1 MKAAIAVQNFFFN
14 FENNYFI
21 SEVEVTELEEEAE
34 EVECELCRGDGKILC
49 ESCGGADDSVCK
61 YCQNGVHRIML
72 GKSNITQMSL
82 TNGTLPKNYYFV
94 VVMRK
99 SFTSVKS
106 ESLSVTELATS
117 FMDRKTTGWIRD
129 LHPIESEDFD
139 LDELSDEDFHIR
151 ELKSLRDKMME
162 EIDARLDKPGF
173 KIVSF

>member
-1 MKAAIAVQNFFFN
+1 
-14 FENNYFI
+14 
-21 SEVEVTELEEEAE
+21 
-34 EVECELCRGDGKILC
+34 
-49 ESCGGADDSVCK
+49 
-61 YCQNGVHRIML
+61 ML
-72 GKSNITQMSL
+72 GKFNKAQIVL
-82 TNGTLPKNYYFV
+82 TSGQLQKNYFAV
-94 VVMRK
+94 FMRK
-99 SFTSVKS
+99 SFTSFFVSSSHLVKS

-173 KIVSF
+173 KLFHFDRFY

>member
-1 MKAAIAVQNFFFN
+1 
-14 FENNYFI
+14 
-21 SEVEVTELEEEAE
+21 
-34 EVECELCRGDGKILC
+34 
-49 ESCGGADDSVCK
+49 
-61 YCQNGVHRIML
+61 ML
-72 GKSNITQMSL
+72 GKFNITQIGL
-82 TNGTLPKNYYFV
+82 TNGTLPNNYYFV

-162 EIDARLDKPGF
+162 EIDARLDKPGY